1 MACPM
6 ESRITEVNPD
16 SRPGP
21 LSQLFRHERDLGVF
35 LFQVFVNDSGFVDD
49 CISVN
54 EDGHLLIWVEPEEIL
69 GFVFKINLDQLIRDL
84 FFR

>member
-35 LFQVFVNDSGFVDD
+35 LVQIFVNDSGFVND

-54 EDGHLLIWVEPEEIL
+54 EDWHFPIRVESEELL
-69 GFVFKINLDQLIRDL
+69 GFVLEIDLDQLIRDL
-84 FFR
+84 FFL